1 MTESKQILLTP
12 DDQKYIEMMEDLNKP
27 RGKGLTAGLTTR
39 LHDGQIEV
47 LSHLYNKNK
56 NFIMMPCG
64 RKFGKSEVATY
75 ALWKRAMFYPGS
87 ACYYVVPEGNHGRQF
102 IWDNHRLQNFLE
114 EDSKKYIK
122 SAKNVEMLLT
132 FKNGSYI
139 KVLGSENFGVA
150 NGLDPHFAVYDE
162 FKLFHPRWH
171 TDFAPN
177 LTANA
182 APLII
187 IGTLPT
193 PGDSN
198 SDQYYEVLKSAKNSK
213 NSAVLFKT
221 TFDNPIMCVSPQ
233 KEAVEEQIQQLMDR
247 GEEDVVQREYYS
259 KIIPGGKRSIF
270 PMFSVAKHVIPH
282 QDILEH
288 IKKDY
293 SRLEPILSVDP
304 GSSTVFGGLF
314 CLLNR
319 YSGCFY
325 IVDELY
331 QKTQAETSCSVVL
344 PLIRSKCT
352 LITPRLSLEEDWLK
366 VSDDAAVWFMNEAI
380 NDLKPL
386 HFFPAQKFKG
396 TRDEGFSLIKD
407 MLIHG
412 KLIISDKCINLI
424 NEIIGY
430 AVDSQGKISNKIP
443 DHNIDSLRY
452 ALIAS
457 NYTFEL
463 LVDTMKFVEEIER
476 GRYRRVEDEI
486 DEESFDINAGIA
498 WNDGFDLSF

>member
-1 MTESKQILLTP
+1 MNQNKHIYLTP
-12 DDQKYIEMMEDLNKP
+12 SEQTHIQMMEDLNKP
-27 RGKGLTAGLTTR
+27 RGDGLEAGLKTR

-47 LSHLYNKNK
+47 LANLYNKNK
-56 NFIMMPCG
+56 KFIMMPCG
-64 RKFGKSEVATY
+64 RKFGKSEVALY
-75 ALWKRAMFYPGS
+75 ALWKQAMFNPGS
-87 ACYYVVPEGNHGRQF
+87 VCYYIVPESNHGRQLV
-102 IWDNHRLQNFLE
+102 WDSHRMQQFLGD
-114 EDSKKYIK
+114 DSKKYIK
-122 SAKNVEMLLT
+122 SAKNVEMLLS

-139 KVLGSENFGVA
+139 KVLGSENYGVA
-150 NGLDPHFAVYDE
+150 NGLTPSFAVYDE

-177 LTANA
+177 LVAKA

-198 SDQYYEVLKSAKNSK
+198 AKQYFEVLESAKKTTS
-213 NSAVLFKT
+213 SAVLFKT
-221 TFDNPIMCVSPQ
+221 TFDNPIMCTSPQ
-233 KEAVEEQIQQLMDR
+233 KEAIELQIQQLRDR
-247 GEEDVVQREYYS
+247 DEEDVVQREYYS
-259 KIIPGGKRSIF
+259 RIVPGGKRSIF
-270 PMFSVAKHVIPH
+270 PMFKKDKHVIPH
-282 QDILEH
+282 QDILDH

-293 SRLEPILSVDP
+293 SRLEPVLSVDP

-314 CLLNR
+314 CVLNR
-319 YSGCFY
+319 YSGTFY

-331 QKTQAETSCSVVL
+331 QKSQAETSCSVVL
-344 PLIRSKCT
+344 PMIRNKAAMI
-352 LITPRLSLEEDWLK
+352 LPRMSLEDDWLK

-386 HFFPAQKFKG
+386 HFFPAEKFKG

-412 KLIISDKCINLI
+412 KLIISDKCENLI
-424 NEIIGY
+424 SEMESY
-430 AVDSQGKISNKIP
+430 AVDANGKISNKIP

-457 NYTFEL
+457 NYNFEL
-463 LVDTMKFVEEIER
+463 LVETMKYVEEIER

-486 DEESFDINAGIA
+486 DGESGPDVNRNLWEIDGWSFD
-498 WNDGFDLSF
+498 